1 MLCPAFGHITD
12 QYRRLLGRHAMSHS
26 VWWETGP
33 EIQFDLLHSR
43 DTGSGSITVCVCG
56 GGVGDKDTGTEW
68 NLVRGLGVKGR

>member
-1 MLCPAFGHITD
+1 
-12 QYRRLLGRHAMSHS
+12 MSHS

-43 DTGSGSITVCVCG
+43 DTGSGSITVCVW

-68 NLVRGLGVKGR
+68 NLVWGLGVKGR